1 MPLQSSYSS
10 QPEMFT
16 LKVFTTIVNFG
27 VNGISTAKLT
37 GGKVYRW
44 CFWFLMVASQSSSFS
59 NVKEGRLELPLTTA
73 LLFNCLTID
82 CWILGS
88 TMKVIS
94 RIVKDI
100 LADDC
105 YAVLTKNVIR
115 SMNIAPKIILLLPR
129 LSRRIMLYN
138 LVIFHLHSNLS
149 DF

>member
-1 MPLQSSYSS
+1 
-10 QPEMFT
+10 
-16 LKVFTTIVNFG
+16 
-27 VNGISTAKLT
+27 
-37 GGKVYRW
+37 
-44 CFWFLMVASQSSSFS
+44 
-59 NVKEGRLELPLTTA
+59 
-73 LLFNCLTID
+73 
-82 CWILGS
+82 
-88 TMKVIS
+88 MKVIS